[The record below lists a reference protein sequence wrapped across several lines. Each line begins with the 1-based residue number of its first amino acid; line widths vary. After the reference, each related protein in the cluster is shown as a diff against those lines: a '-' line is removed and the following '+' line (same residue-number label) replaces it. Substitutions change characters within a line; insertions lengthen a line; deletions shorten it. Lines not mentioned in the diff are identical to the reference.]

1 MKTIKPNC
9 VEPALSIR
17 ESINK
22 QKIVN
27 FIDNAHCAWNEQQLA
42 PLKVQQCTMI
52 NEMGPIGSRCRDFKF
67 ATKTKLSGQ

>member
-9 VEPALSIR
+9 VGPAISIR
-17 ESINK
+17 ESISK

-42 PLKVQQCTMI
+42 PLKVQ
-52 NEMGPIGSRCRDFKF
+52 
-67 ATKTKLSGQ
+67 